1 MDNEA
6 LMVAYGAQSLVDER
20 GISSVEEALLGTPK
34 LHCWGGLPV
43 SSFPHSCGVGER
55 RLGGHLCPTRTSA
68 GLVSGLP
75 GMMANR
81 RHGWRNYCKVA
92 SPRSSCT
99 QAGWLLFPPSLQH
112 HLLWRFFFSFFLQL
126 GHFNQS
132 GNHVLRPQ
140 INGPWEGRRMVS
152 AEPPWLPLQRNH
164 LPASASL
171 RSSFLGFS
179 ALLKAAS
186 FKSTSWQQV
195 RTRQN
200 QWLKLVFFMCKSPAC
215 QQGLGILFLLLKK
228 IIYVFIYGCAGS

>member
-1 MDNEA
+1 MGPRA
-6 LMVAYGAQSLVDER
+6 WLMREGFHLWKKPFLAPLNCTAGEVFRWVHSPTA
-20 GISSVEEALLGTPK
+20 VEWVREG
-34 LHCWGGLPV
+34 W
-43 SSFPHSCGVGER
+43 
-55 RLGGHLCPTRTSA
+55 GGHLCPTRTSA